1 MEKKFKQSNSQHEKI
16 IFRDRIFNFL
26 DKLNNQFGE
35 KNEQEIVP
43 PKPKKEYKPKNTE
56 AIKEYKHEYYL
67 RNKEKYRLRNKVNN
81 KIYRDKKSKTNI

>member
-1 MEKKFKQSNSQHEKI
+1 MDKKFKQSNSQVEKNV
-16 IFRDRIFNFL
+16 FRDRIFNFL

-35 KNEQEIVP
+35 KINEEIKPV
-43 PKPKKEYKPKNTE
+43 KPKKEYKPKNTE

-81 KIYRDKKSKTNI
+81 KLYREKKKNNN